1 MFKTLILFLSIILCI
16 ISLII
21 IYKRKAFNTPT
32 LITKYIIVL
41 ISIATFRSIL
51 HFIYAINPSFLPY
64 DTRSTGDAF
73 ILVLV
78 PPILYLYF
86 EELVVEKK
94 YSNKKLLHFII
105 QPLLIILMV
114 ISYIVNKENHTLI
127 LKLFYA
133 AAQLSFLFY
142 FIIGFVLLYKNVWF
156 RKSDIKIVQAQN
168 KLIRNWTLFL
178 YFTALLL
185 FLFRIIFRMIYFG
198 SSGYNHNAISL
209 PILPIIICLKF
220 ILTPELQYGY
230 NFLNQ
235 NIEKVISQF
244 VLPKL
249 WNTENPLQEIT
260 LTRDIKLAEKIN
272 GYTKTYIHQIENA
285 SFQSDIF
292 RNTNL
297 TIDDIAAHIKIPSSH
312 INFVFKY
319 HCNETFS
326 DFKKIVR
333 VHHAIKLLEAN
344 YLKTNTIESLSAEVG
359 FITYNTFHVAF
370 KNITGL
376 TTQEYIKRF

>member
-1 MFKTLILFLSIILCI
+1 MFKTLILFLSIILGI

-21 IYKRKAFNTPT
+21 IYKRKTVNTPT

-51 HFIYAINPSFLPY
+51 HFIYSINPSFLPY
-64 DTRSTGDAF
+64 HIRSTGDAI

-86 EELVVEKK
+86 EDLVVEKK

-105 QPLLIILMV
+105 QTLLIILMV
-114 ISYIVNKENHTLI
+114 ISYTVNKENHTFI

-142 FIIGFVLLYKNVWF
+142 FTVGFVLLHKYVWF

-185 FLFRIIFRMIYFG
+185 FLFRVIFRMIYFG
-198 SSGYNHNAISL
+198 SSEYNHNVIAL

-333 VHHAIKLLEAN
+333 VHHAIKLLETN

>member
-1 MFKTLILFLSIILCI
+1 MFKTLILFLSIILGI

-21 IYKRKAFNTPT
+21 IYKRKTVNTPT

-51 HFIYAINPSFLPY
+51 HFIYSINPSFLPY
-64 DTRSTGDAF
+64 HIRSTGDAI

-86 EELVVEKK
+86 EDLVVEKK

-105 QPLLIILMV
+105 QPFLIILMV
-114 ISYIVNKENHTLI
+114 ISYTVNKENYTLI

-133 AAQLSFLFY
+133 AALLSILFY

-178 YFTALLL
+178 YFSTLSVVLL
-185 FLFRIIFRMIYFG
+185 RIIFRMIYFG
-198 SSGYNHNAISL
+198 SSEYNHNVIAL

-235 NIEKVISQF
+235 NIEKAITKF

-249 WNTENPLQEIT
+249 WNTEKPVQEIT
-260 LTRDIKLAEKIN
+260 ITRDLKLAEKLN
-272 GYTKTYIHQIENA
+272 GYTKKYIHQIENA

-312 INFVFKY
+312 INFIFKY

-333 VHHAIKLLEAN
+333 VHHAIKLLENN

-376 TTQEYIKRF
+376 TTQEYTKRF

>member
-1 MFKTLILFLSIILCI
+1 M
-16 ISLII
+16 
-21 IYKRKAFNTPT
+21 
-32 LITKYIIVL
+32 
-41 ISIATFRSIL
+41 
-51 HFIYAINPSFLPY
+51 
-64 DTRSTGDAF
+64 
-73 ILVLV
+73 

-86 EELVVEKK
+86 EDLVVEKK

-105 QPLLIILMV
+105 QPLLIILLV
-114 ISYIVNKENHTLI
+114 VSYNLKKENHTFI
-127 LKLFYA
+127 LNIFYNITRLSHLFY
-133 AAQLSFLFY
+133 LTLG
-142 FIIGFVLLYKNVWF
+142 FILLYKHVWF

-178 YFTALLL
+178 YFSTLSVVLL
-185 FLFRIIFRMIYFG
+185 RIIFRMIYFG
-198 SSGYNHNAISL
+198 SSEYNHNVIAL

-235 NIEKVISQF
+235 NIEKAITKF

-249 WNTENPLQEIT
+249 WNTEKPVQEIT
-260 LTRDIKLAEKIN
+260 ITRDLKLAEKLN
-272 GYTKTYIHQIENA
+272 GYTKKYIHQIENA

-312 INFVFKY
+312 INFIFKY

-333 VHHAIKLLEAN
+333 VHHAIKLLENN

-376 TTQEYIKRF
+376 TTQEYTKRF

>member
-1 MFKTLILFLSIILCI
+1 
-16 ISLII
+16 
-21 IYKRKAFNTPT
+21 
-32 LITKYIIVL
+32 
-41 ISIATFRSIL
+41 
-51 HFIYAINPSFLPY
+51 
-64 DTRSTGDAF
+64 
-73 ILVLV
+73 
-78 PPILYLYF
+78 
-86 EELVVEKK
+86 
-94 YSNKKLLHFII
+94 
-105 QPLLIILMV
+105 
-114 ISYIVNKENHTLI
+114 
-127 LKLFYA
+127 
-133 AAQLSFLFY
+133 
-142 FIIGFVLLYKNVWF
+142 
-156 RKSDIKIVQAQN
+156 
-168 KLIRNWTLFL
+168 
-178 YFTALLL
+178 
-185 FLFRIIFRMIYFG
+185 MIYFG
-198 SSGYNHNAISL
+198 SSGYNHNVISL
-209 PILPIIICLKF
+209 PFLPIIICLKF

-260 LTRDIKLAEKIN
+260 LIRDIKLAEKIN
-272 GYTKTYIHQIENA
+272 GYKKTYIHQIENA

-344 YLKTNTIESLSAEVG
+344 YLKTNTIESLSNEVG